1 MTATLAA
8 AGPSPV
14 QRLIDESAELFTG
27 KVRDQRDGAAFVLN
41 LGRTGG
47 DDVVPFRNAGGD
59 ANFLLNR
66 PEHAE
71 HVLET
76 NAANYYSPPHPF
88 ATLDGQYAPQGA
100 FVLKLDTRPGA
111 GDAAQEQIARDYVAV
126 TLDSARALAEAS
138 ESGPADVAHEVKRLF
153 FRVTTRLLFG
163 TDVPRWAD
171 AFVRAAGFLEECAA
185 NQWIGPPPR
194 GHPLEG
200 TYLAALEV
208 RDRTM
213 ADVLRQGSPPPPG
226 MTVGQQRAVA
236 LTTVMNGYGGS
247 SAALAWVL
255 YLLAL
260 HPAARRQVEEEV
272 DRVLAEPPRL
282 ARTFRELTYTRLVIM
297 EALRLYPPAW
307 SLGRQAKAEDSIGG
321 VYIPAGAHIIVSPL
335 TIHRNPDLWVRPNEF
350 DPERFAPHRSGGR
363 HRLAYLPFGA
373 GEHRCP
379 AGHLA
384 VGQLQVVVGTL
395 LRHLRIGAL
404 HGGPVRPRTLVAL
417 RPNPG
422 VYITFHR
429 RDDVEPWPEG
439 TPLAGRVAEV

>member
-1 MTATLAA
+1 MTATAAA

-27 KVRDQRDGAAFVLN
+27 KVRERGDRAAFFLN
-41 LGRTGG
+41 LARTGG
-47 DDVVPFRNAGGD
+47 DVVPFRDARGN

-71 HVLET
+71 HVLVT
-76 NAANYYSPPHPF
+76 NAANYHSPAHPF
-88 ATLDGQYAPQGA
+88 ASLDGQYAPQGA
-100 FVLKLDTRPGA
+100 FMLKLDTRPGA

-138 ESGPADVAHEVKRLF
+138 ESGPADVAHEVKRLH
-153 FRVTTRLLFG
+153 FRVTTRILFG

-171 AFVRAAGFLEECAA
+171 AFVRAAGFVEECSA
-185 NQWIGPPPR
+185 NQWTGPPPP

-213 ADVLRQGSPPPPG
+213 ANVLRQGGPPPPG
-226 MTVGQQRAVA
+226 MTAGQQRGAA
-236 LTTVMNGYGGS
+236 LATVMNGYGGS

-260 HPAARRQVEEEV
+260 HPAERRQVEEEV

-307 SLGRQAKAEDSIGG
+307 LLGGQAKAEDSIGG
-321 VYIPAGAHIIVSPL
+321 VYIPAGAQIIASPL
-335 TIHRNPDLWVRPNEF
+335 TIHRNPDLWERPNEF

-404 HGGPVRPRTLVAL
+404 HGGPVRPRGLVAL
-417 RPNPG
+417 RPDPG

-429 RDDVEPWPEG
+429 RPGVEPWPEG
-439 TPLAGRVAEV
+439 TPLAGRVADV

>member
-1 MTATLAA
+1 VTATAA
-8 AGPSPV
+8 PAGPSPV
-14 QRLIDESAELFTG
+14 QRLIDESAELFT
-27 KVRDQRDGAAFVLN
+27 VRVPDLRDSAAFFLN

-47 DDVVPFRNAGGD
+47 GVVPFRGAGGT
-59 ANFLLNR
+59 ANFLLSR

-71 HVLET
+71 HVLVT
-76 NAANYYSPPHPF
+76 RAANYESPAHPF
-88 ATLDGQYAPQGA
+88 ASLDGQYAPEGA
-100 FVLKLDTRPGA
+100 FMLKLDTRPGA

-126 TLDSARALAEAS
+126 TLDSARALAETS
-138 ESGPADVAHEVKRLF
+138 ESGPADVAHEVKRLL
-153 FRVTTRLLFG
+153 FRATTRILFG

-171 AFVRAAGFLEECAA
+171 AFVRAAGFLEVLQV
-185 NQWIGPPPR
+185 NLGLGPPPR

-200 TYLAALEV
+200 AYLAAQEV

-213 ADVLRQGSPPPPG
+213 ADVLRQWGPPPPG
-226 MTVGQQRAVA
+226 MTVGQRRSAA
-236 LTTVMNGYGGS
+236 IATVMNAYGGS

-255 YLLAL
+255 YLLAI
-260 HPAARRQVEEEV
+260 HPAERRQVEDEV

-307 SLGRQAKAEDSIGG
+307 ILGGRAKAEDSIGG
-321 VYIPAGAHIIVSPL
+321 VYIPAGAEIMASPL
-335 TIHRNPDLWVRPNEF
+335 TIHRNPDLWDRPNEF

-379 AGHLA
+379 AGHLV
-384 VGQLQVVVGTL
+384 VGQLQVVLGTL

-404 HGGPVRPRTLVAL
+404 HGGPVRPRGLVAL

-422 VYITFHR
+422 VYMTFHR

-439 TPLAGRVAEV
+439 TPLAARVAEV

>member
-1 MTATLAA
+1 VTATASG

-14 QRLIDESAELFTG
+14 QRLIDDSAELFTG
-27 KVRDQRDGAAFVLN
+27 KVRDQRDRAAFYLN

-47 DDVVPFRNAGGD
+47 GVVPLRKPRGNAD
-59 ANFLLNR
+59 ILLSR

-71 HVLET
+71 HVLVT
-76 NAANYYSPPHPF
+76 NAANYLSPVHPF
-88 ATLDGQYAPQGA
+88 GSLDGQYAPEGA
-100 FVLKLDTRPGA
+100 FMLKLDTRPGA

-138 ESGPADVAHEVKRLF
+138 ESGPADVAHEAKRLI
-153 FRVTTRLLFG
+153 FRATTRLLFG

-171 AFVRAAGFLEECAA
+171 AFVRAAGFLEELLV
-185 NQWIGPPPR
+185 NQGVGPPPP

-200 TYLAALEV
+200 TYLAAQEV

-213 ADVLRQGSPPPPG
+213 ADVLRQAGPPPPG
-226 MTVGQQRAVA
+226 MPVGHRRAA
-236 LTTVMNGYGGS
+236 AIATVMNAYGGA

-255 YLLAL
+255 CLLAI
-260 HPAARRQVEEEV
+260 HPAERRQVEEEV

-307 SLGRQAKAEDSIGG
+307 VLGRHAKAEDSIGG
-321 VYIPAGAHIIVSPL
+321 VYIPAGAQVMVLPL
-335 TIHRNPDLWVRPNEF
+335 TIHRNPDLWERPNEF

-379 AGHLA
+379 AAHLA

-404 HGGPVRPRTLVAL
+404 HGGPVRPRALVAL

-422 VYITFHR
+422 VSITFHR

-439 TPLAGRVAEV
+439 TALAGRVAEV